1 MMSEF
6 EQVSVADFIVSN
18 YKEYGVYSAL
28 RRAVPGIDGLKP
40 VHRRILMA
48 LNESASGKFIGTLA
62 GIGAIQTIHPFG
74 NESLENTLADMVRIG
89 AIDGQGEF
97 GVKLLED
104 VPAAAPRYTKV
115 GLASNK
121 AKYYFQLA
129 KHVEMVEGEEVMEY
143 SYLPIPV
150 PYSLVYGAFNWTI
163 GISSRHPAFTYESL
177 VDAYRNDD
185 PYLLKA
191 QYGYGIDLSDSEL
204 TSLWLTG
211 KGKLTYQLTVNRVH
225 HDCIDIFGSGEL
237 IKPKLGELEDLAK
250 EGKIIIQNLSSDKV
264 YVRVIKAPRIRSV
277 DMDEVY
283 RVCCR
288 IANKTRNYH
297 IQIVHNNKI
306 HTVGIR
312 DWLSITMSLYN
323 DAFTIHKTKT
333 VDSINNQIEIF
344 TALPQVGKLV
354 MEDKSDKE
362 IMKVMSISQ
371 DVLTACLS
379 KSINMLRKGDHSD
392 KISQLESQR
401 RNVESQ
407 KPEDLINEMKSVF

>member
-1 MMSEF
+1 MSEF
-6 EQVSVADFIVSN
+6 EQVSVANFIVDN
-18 YKEYGVYSAL
+18 YKEYGLYGAL
-28 RRAVPGIDGLKP
+28 KRAVPGVDGLKP

-48 LNESASGKFIGTLA
+48 LNNTASGKFIGTLA
-62 GIGAIQTIHPFG
+62 GIGAIQSIHPFG
-74 NESLENTLADMVRIG
+74 NESLESTVADMVRIG
-89 AIDGQGEF
+89 AIDGEGEF

-121 AKYYFQLA
+121 ARYYFQLA
-129 KHVEMVEGEEVMEY
+129 KYVDMIEGEEVMEY
-143 SYLPIPV
+143 AYLPIPI

-177 VDAYRNDD
+177 VEAYRKDD

-191 QYGYGIDLSDSEL
+191 QYGYGIDLSESEL

-211 KGKLTYQLTVNRVH
+211 KGKLTYQLDVNRIH
-225 HDCIDIFGSGEL
+225 HDCIDIMGSGEL
-237 IKPKLGELEDLAK
+237 IKPKLGELEALAK

-288 IANKTRNYH
+288 IANRTRNYH
-297 IQIVHNNKI
+297 IQIVHNNQI

-312 DWLSITMSLYN
+312 DWISITMSLYTK
-323 DAFTIHKTKT
+323 AFDVHKVST
-333 VDSINNQIEIF
+333 VSNINKQIEVY
-344 TALPQVGKLV
+344 TVLPEVGKLV
-354 MEDKSDKE
+354 MEEYSDND
-362 IMKVMSISQ
+362 IMKKLKISQETLTSCLGKSIS
-371 DVLTACLS
+371 
-379 KSINMLRKGDHSD
+379 MLRKADHSD
-392 KISQLESQR
+392 KISSLESQR
-401 RNVESQ
+401 DVIEKQS
-407 KPEDLINEMKSVF
+407 PEQLIDEMKSVF